1 MHNTSIGGFFSLL
14 IGILIA
20 YLGYTNLYLMF
31 TYTNPSLNV
40 VQSTIDFDKL
50 GTINY
55 DDINILLFY
64 RLMDSSQ

>member
-1 MHNTSIGGFFSLL
+1 M

-40 VQSTIDFDKL
+40 VQSTVDFDKL
-50 GTINY
+50 GTIKY

-64 RLMDSSQ
+64 RLIDSS